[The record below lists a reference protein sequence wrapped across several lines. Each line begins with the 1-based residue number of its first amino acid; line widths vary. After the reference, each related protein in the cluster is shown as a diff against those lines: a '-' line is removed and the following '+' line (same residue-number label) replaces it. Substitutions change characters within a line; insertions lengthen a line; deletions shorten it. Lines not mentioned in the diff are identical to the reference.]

1 MSPETFTL
9 PGQTLTLTRRRR
21 QRGNAFVEAAFV
33 LVPLFAL
40 IFAIV
45 DFGLAIFVR
54 STLQHATREAVRYAI
69 TYRTVD
75 GMGHD
80 ASIKEV
86 ARQSAMGFL
95 NGDDH
100 LEKVHVRYYDPGT
113 FLEVPDNSPGNLVE
127 ISVENYTWGWLA
139 QLMRNASP
147 LQITTRSSDRM
158 EGLPA
163 GSNPPP
169 R

>member
-1 MSPETFTL
+1 MLQSTL
-9 PGQTLTLTRRRR
+9 SVRRSR
-21 QRGNAFVEAAFV
+21 QRGNAFVEGAFV

-54 STLQHATREAVRYAI
+54 STLQHATREGVRYAI
-69 TYRTVD
+69 TYQTEP
-75 GMGHD
+75 GLGHD
-80 ASIKEV
+80 DSIKQVVQE
-86 ARQSAMGFL
+86 SAMGFL
-95 NGDDH
+95 NDSSD
-100 LEKVHVRYYDPGT
+100 LEKVQVRYYDPTT
-113 FLEVPDNSPGNLVE
+113 FLEVPNNAPGNLVE
-127 ISVENYTWGWLA
+127 ISVEGYTFGWLA
-139 QLMRNASP
+139 QLLRNASP

-163 GSNPPP
+163 GSSPPP

>member
-1 MSPETFTL
+1 M
-9 PGQTLTLTRRRR
+9 
-21 QRGNAFVEAAFV
+21 VEAAFV

-69 TYRTVD
+69 TYQTMD

-95 NGDDH
+95 NNDDNMD
-100 LEKVHVRYYDPGT
+100 KVHVRYYDPGSFT
-113 FLEVPDNSPGNLVE
+113 EVPGNNPGNLVE
-127 ISVENYTWGWLA
+127 VSVESYTWGWLA
-139 QLMRNASP
+139 LLMRNVGP
-147 LQITTRSSDRM
+147 LQITTRSADRM

-163 GSNPPP
+163 GSSPPA